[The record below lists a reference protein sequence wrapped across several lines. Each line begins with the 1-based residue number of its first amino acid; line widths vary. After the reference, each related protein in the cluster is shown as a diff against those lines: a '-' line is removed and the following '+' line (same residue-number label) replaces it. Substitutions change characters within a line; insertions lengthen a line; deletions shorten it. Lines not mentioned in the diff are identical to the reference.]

1 MEYVLKVG
9 TVEETI
15 GIRMYMKLNLKITR
29 LGTRKIQY
37 ILFIN
42 IICFM
47 HIMNIQ
53 MHDVFKV
60 KIIILHL

>member
-1 MEYVLKVG
+1 
-9 TVEETI
+9 
-15 GIRMYMKLNLKITR
+15 MYMKLNLKITR
-29 LGTRKIQY
+29 LGTRKVQY

-42 IICFM
+42 IIRFM
-47 HIMNIQ
+47 HMNIQ